1 MKEQKYLHNY
11 WNQFDDMNQFQEF
24 NATLR
29 GLRTMF
35 MSAIYFLRDQC
46 GYPSLQG
53 RYIDNVEPVGGWATN
68 MLEFN
73 GSGPY
78 VEVVVKSTARGRA
91 ESDRETLRLP
101 GCLLWD
107 FELYKTL
114 AKKMAD
120 EEIQRIAEV
129 EAQFA
134 KAHEEIMAR
143 AAELRQ
149 ELESRNFSQETID
162 IVMKQI
168 SNLKK

>member
-35 MSAIYFLRDQC
+35 MCAIYFLRDQC

-78 VEVVVKSTARGRA
+78 VEVVVTSTARGRA
-91 ESDRETLRLP
+91 VSDRETLKLP

-107 FELYKTL
+107 FELL
-114 AKKMAD
+114 D
-120 EEIQRIAEV
+120 
-129 EAQFA
+129 F
-134 KAHEEIMAR
+134 
-143 AAELRQ
+143 L
-149 ELESRNFSQETID
+149 FSQPLT
-162 IVMKQI
+162 KPLTFYSFSLSFNHCSI
-168 SNLKK
+168 SVTLMRNAQPAPS